1 LDGVYVDENG
11 CGRGGQPPQAG
22 FKIVT
27 IVGSLWILCE
37 FTEWG
42 QDGRLFYVLSLAL

>member
-1 LDGVYVDENG
+1 MGCTLMRTGVG
-11 CGRGGQPPQAG
+11 WGATPPQAG

-42 QDGRLFYVLSLAL
+42 QDGKLFYVLSLAL